1 MSKKKSPSAIDV
13 MDVMGIRTKK
23 VEWPT
28 NPDIEV
34 EVRELSAQDFA
45 ELGVKFAQEGK
56 TELTAEE
63 IVQIY
68 PGIVTRCV
76 TDGNGDPVFTEGQV
90 RRIRQEFAD
99 WMFGL
104 ALTAL
109 ELSEIVVKDDE
120 EQPEKNA

>member
-1 MSKKKSPSAIDV
+1 MSKKMFLNALGVPSLL
-13 MDVMGIRTKK
+13 GLKT
-23 VEWPT
+23 E
-28 NPDIEV
+28 EV
-34 EVRELSAQDFA
+34 EVPGQPDVFVVVRELSAQDFA

-63 IVQIY
+63 IVQMY

-109 ELSEIVVKDDE
+109 ELSEIVVQDE
-120 EQPEKNA
+120 PEKNA